1 MLNSLAMVAHMAAV
15 DVCWVRTCCVEGG
28 ADDTWCA
35 RMHTRESAYTIISV
49 EVLGADLLLLM
60 LVLVVCVFNA
70 VAVFRF
76 VVLLLV
82 LIFKKAVRF
91 NHAILKSSSRWCI
104 NPNYRG
110 HNDQV

>member
-49 EVLGADLLLLM
+49 EVLGADLLLLT
-60 LVLVVCVFNA
+60 LVLVVSCLCFQCCCCIKICNVIAGINFE
-70 VAVFRF
+70 
-76 VVLLLV
+76 
-82 LIFKKAVRF
+82 
-91 NHAILKSSSRWCI
+91 KSC
-104 NPNYRG
+104 
-110 HNDQV
+110 QV